1 MKQKR
6 FKWWQILLGA
16 VVLVMVG
23 NLVYGALKKS
33 EPTTENK
40 KYTTVKVSQAAPL
53 TYSGKV
59 EAVRSQVLVPTSGK
73 AQSVTVQNGD
83 HVEQGQAVMTTFS
96 ESYEEQATEA
106 RQALAKANRQV
117 GQQQQAVEQAQRQLA
132 QLSRDDEGYTE
143 MQNQVTTARNQ
154 LEDARGEVTD
164 AQNKLNTLNGRVNGT
179 VSAPFAGTVIV
190 EYDKTGQ
197 PSVML
202 SSDELQLST
211 QLSEYDYPKVKVGQ
225 ELKVTALATK
235 HEQTTQLGYL
245 ANTPA
250 QNSKANDSKYELTAP
265 LDSTKFMAGQTLNVM
280 ITQTGGQIPKTS
292 VKDGH
297 VYVVE
302 NKKAKRIAV
311 TGTTSNGSFIVKSGL
326 SKGQRVIVDP
336 DKGLKD
342 GKTVETND

>member
-1 MKQKR
+1 MADPIGGSRLSDGGKLSL
-6 FKWWQILLGA
+6 WYIE
-16 VVLVMVG
+16 
-23 NLVYGALKKS
+23 KS
-33 EPTTENK
+33 TPAAENK
-40 KYTTVKVSQAAPL
+40 KYATVKVSQAAPL

-59 EAVRSQVLVPTSGK
+59 EAVRTQVLAPTSGK

-83 HVEQGQAVMTTFS
+83 HVEQDQAVMTTFS

-106 RQALAKANRQV
+106 RQALAKAQRQV
-117 GQQQQAVEQAQRQLA
+117 NQQQQAVEQAQRQLA
-132 QLSRDDEGYTE
+132 QLSREDEGYTE
-143 MQNQVTTARNQ
+143 MQTQVTTARNQ

-179 VSAPFAGTVIV
+179 VTAPFAGTVTV

-197 PSVML
+197 PSVTL
-202 SSDELQLST
+202 SSDDLQLST

-235 HEQTTQLGYL
+235 HEQTTNLGYL

-265 LDSTKFMAGQTLNVM
+265 LDGTKFMAGQTLNVM
-280 ITQTGGQIPKTS
+280 ITQTGVQIPQSS
-292 VKDGH
+292 VKAGH

-302 NKKAKRIAV
+302 AGKAKRVAV
-311 TGTTSNGSFIVKSGL
+311 TGTKSNGSFIVKSGL
-326 SKGQRVIVDP
+326 NKGQRVIVDP